1 MTRRHVPRWHDPAS
15 RAADAGPGSMAGPGR
30 PARIVGGV
38 APPSQRDDVP
48 ARVPTLAPHV
58 EAAHL
63 AAVRAGEP
71 GYLDP
76 DTGLFVLTAISLAAR
91 GRCCG
96 EGCRHCPYP
105 I

>member
-1 MTRRHVPRWHDPAS
+1 M
-15 RAADAGPGSMAGPGR
+15 
-30 PARIVGGV
+30 
-38 APPSQRDDVP
+38 APPSEPDDANAGP
-48 ARVPTLAPHV
+48 PTPSRLAPHV

>member
-1 MTRRHVPRWHDPAS
+1 M
-15 RAADAGPGSMAGPGR
+15 
-30 PARIVGGV
+30 
-38 APPSQRDDVP
+38 APPDDDQETAGAP
-48 ARVPTLAPHV
+48 SGGLAPHV